1 MSSIFKMSNCER
13 FDKIEIE
20 FKDNEEYSE
29 TIENVLDQVEQHG
42 FTSGEGW
49 SMKDRVE
56 YAQ

>member
-1 MSSIFKMSNCER
+1 MSNCER